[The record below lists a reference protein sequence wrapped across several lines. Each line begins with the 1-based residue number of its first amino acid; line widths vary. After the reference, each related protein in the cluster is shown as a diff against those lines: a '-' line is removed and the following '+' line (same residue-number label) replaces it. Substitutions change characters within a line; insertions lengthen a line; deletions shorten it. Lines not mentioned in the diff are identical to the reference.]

1 MTPPPPPPPLLRL
14 PFPPILFDQSL
25 NHLDDTS
32 FDRRVIFDNIY
43 DTVNFDVD
51 RLENLCFD
59 PMDYLHRASDRS
71 DLEPHCNFLKESS
84 CSCDYFFK
92 GQLNELW

>member
-1 MTPPPPPPPLLRL
+1 MTPPPPPLLRP
-14 PFPPILFDQSL
+14 PFPPILFEQSL
-25 NHLDDTS
+25 NRLDDTS
-32 FDRRVIFDNIY
+32 FDRRVIFENVY
-43 DTVNFDVD
+43 ATFNFDAD

-84 CSCDYFFK
+84 SSCDYFFK